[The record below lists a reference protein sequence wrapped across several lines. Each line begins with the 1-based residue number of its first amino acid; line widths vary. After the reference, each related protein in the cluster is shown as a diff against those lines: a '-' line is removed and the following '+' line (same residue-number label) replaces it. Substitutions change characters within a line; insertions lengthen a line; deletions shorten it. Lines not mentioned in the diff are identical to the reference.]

1 MQTQSLALTIL
12 GTIIGQEFGEGKSC
26 TITIFG
32 GYNYGLCTYYGA
44 CRIKNKDFM
53 YQGGCGEISKWGEK
67 QIKRRSNVCKIW
79 DKSEVAIHAGQC
91 SKEGFCVSD
100 EFSDKNNPEC
110 AAYTMFGGNVT
121 VPRSFTLENKKLQRK
136 KKFLENVFFFLG
148 GLGNALNYA
157 NTVYPSSYA

>member
-110 AAYTMFGGNVT
+110 AAYSMFGGNVT
-121 VPRSFTLENKKLQRK
+121 VPRSFTLENKVQ
-136 KKFLENVFFFLG
+136 
-148 GLGNALNYA
+148 A
-157 NTVYPSSYA
+157 